1 MPRVAHQFDFGKR
14 FFSDRL
20 SKVAQASWRWRAA
33 AAAGMLVAGFGVHE
47 IAIRAPRAE
56 DAAVAAS
63 QVPVTVGAPIDAQ
76 AAPNRSETPGSH
88 HPQGFAEATSP
99 YAADHLDAQFV
110 DYSHFEPLSPES
122 VRDMALT
129 QFLGLSSAAP
139 ERHARR

>member
-1 MPRVAHQFDFGKR
+1 MSRVAHQLDLGKR
-14 FFSDRL
+14 FFPDRL
-20 SKVAQASWRWRAA
+20 SKVAQTPWRWRAV
-33 AAAGMLVAGFGVHE
+33 AAAGMLLAGFGVHE
-47 IAIRAPRAE
+47 IAIRAPLAE
-56 DAAVAAS
+56 RVAVAAS

-76 AAPNRSETPGSH
+76 AAPNRSEALGSQ
-88 HPQGFAEATSP
+88 HPQGFAEALSP

-129 QFLGLSSAAP
+129 QFLGLSSAEP